1 MSMSYFDRAAQSSL
15 TEQAK
20 YFNTRNTQD
29 NGFSIVGTAYRVDG
43 QTGRVLSAI
52 ADGTERFNSI
62 TNSSLLGV
70 TSPAYARGNSGNA
83 GYGDG
88 R

>member
-1 MSMSYFDRAAQSSL
+1 MSMSYFDRAAQNSL

-20 YFNTRNTQD
+20 YFNTRNAQD
-29 NGFSIVGTAYRVDG
+29 NGSSIVGTAYRVDG

-70 TSPAYARGNSGNA
+70 TSPAYARGNSGNS

>member
-1 MSMSYFDRAAQSSL
+1 MSMSYFDRAAQNSL

-20 YFNTRNTQD
+20 YFNTRNAQD
-29 NGFSIVGTAYRVDG
+29 NISSVVGTAYRVDG
-43 QTGRVLSAI
+43 FTGRVLSAI
-52 ADGTERFNSI
+52 ADGSERFNSI

-70 TSPAYARGNSGNA
+70 TTSAYARGNSGNA